1 MSIEGTSAKLT
12 GMSVMENAKVINVTS
27 VGVTANVSE
36 TLEVYEQVVNCVTGA
51 TYTITITLPPVSLA
65 MGKFYTVKLITDGGQ
80 NVTVQ
85 DQDDSYDWAAT
96 GDLTLSSITDFGIF
110 FSDGH
115 KWYELQSQTS

>member
-27 VGVTANVSE
+27 ASVTANVSE
-36 TLEVYEQVVNCVTGA
+36 TLEVYEQVVYCITGA

-65 MGKFYTVKLITDGGQ
+65 MGKFYSVKLITDGGQ

-96 GDLTLSSITDFGIF
+96 GDLVLSTVTDFGIF

-115 KWYELQSQTS
+115 KWYELQSQTT

>member
-1 MSIEGTSAKLT
+1 MERGQAALMDMQVMANAKDIDVTSAD
-12 GMSVMENAKVINVTS
+12 
-27 VGVTANVSE
+27 VTANVSR
-36 TLEVYEQVVNCVTGA
+36 TLTVYEQVVYCVTGD
-51 TYTITITLPPVSLA
+51 TYTVTITLPPVSEA
-65 MGKFYTVKLITDGGQ
+65 RGKFYCVKLITDDGQ

-96 GDLTLSSITDFGIF
+96 GDLTLSSVTDFGIF

>member
-1 MSIEGTSAKLT
+1 MSIERGQAALMNM
-12 GMSVMENAKVINVTS
+12 GVMENAKVVNI
-27 VGVTANVSE
+27 TATAD
-36 TLEVYEQVVNCVTGA
+36 TLEVWEQVVNCDTTDNA
-51 TYTITITLPPVSLA
+51 ITITLPPVSEA
-65 MGKFYTVKLITDGGQ
+65 MGKFYSIKLITDGGN

-96 GDLTLSSITDFGIF
+96 GDLTLSSVTDFGIF